1 MIERKTDGIHYHPK
15 SLNMKK
21 VILPF
26 LLLCF
31 SGCRNGISG
40 EYESVKAGGI
50 LDTKTILHLKPDGKV
65 MGYMRFIPDGTY
77 TTDSGKI
84 QIIFNGDTAA
94 ATLSG
99 DTLFIEG
106 EAFVKKH

>member
-1 MIERKTDGIHYHPK
+1 
-15 SLNMKK
+15 MKK
-21 VILPF
+21 LFLP
-26 LLLCF
+26 LILLCL
-31 SGCRNGISG
+31 SGCGNGISG

-50 LDTKTILHLKPDGKV
+50 LDTKTILDLKPDGKV
-65 MGYMRFIPDGTY
+65 TGYLKMIPDGTY

-84 QIIFNGDTAA
+84 QIIFNGDTGV

-99 DTLFIEG
+99 DTLVIEG

>member
-1 MIERKTDGIHYHPK
+1 MCIRD
-15 SLNMKK
+15 
-21 VILPF
+21 
-26 LLLCF
+26 
-31 SGCRNGISG
+31 
-40 EYESVKAGGI
+40 
-50 LDTKTILHLKPDGKV
+50 
-65 MGYMRFIPDGTY
+65 RFIPDGTY